1 MMVSLV
7 CYVIGIVL
15 IAVKHVADVCRRT
28 RSRICGSWGPE
39 SGPRLLVASGPIR
52 DIRAAAGLTRR
63 NILRAQVPVSCVFLQ
78 YTSYA
83 RRRRSVRQ
91 ISRCWR
97 LSNSAWPRP
106 YQHEQTRSSPDQQV
120 QYSAVTVPV
129 GDDCDSWMM
138 GVHVNLKTP
147 QSG

>member
-1 MMVSLV
+1 MVSLV

-52 DIRAAAGLTRR
+52 DIRAAAGLSRLTRR
-63 NILRAQVPVSCVFLQ
+63 NILRAPVPVYCVFLQ

-91 ISRCWR
+91 TSRCWR
-97 LSNSAWPRP
+97 LSNRLAWPRP
-106 YQHEQTRSSPDQQV
+106 YQHKQTRSSPDQQV
-120 QYSAVTVPV
+120 QYFRCYCTCRRWLRFV
-129 GDDCDSWMM
+129 DDGCPC
-138 GVHVNLKTP
+138 KP
-147 QSG
+147 